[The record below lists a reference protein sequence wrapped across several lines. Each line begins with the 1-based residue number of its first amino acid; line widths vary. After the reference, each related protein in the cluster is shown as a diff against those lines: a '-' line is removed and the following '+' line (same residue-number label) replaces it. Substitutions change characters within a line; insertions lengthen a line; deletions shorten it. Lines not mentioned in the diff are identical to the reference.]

1 MILTLFSLR
10 AFLALDILDNDLQNM
25 ISTIRHYKACDLYSL
40 GGQVPITVT
49 YILLNI

>member
-10 AFLALDILDNDLQNM
+10 AFLALNILDNDLQDM
-25 ISTIRHYKACDLYSL
+25 ILTTRHYRAFDLYSL